1 MAEITDEAR
10 AIMREN
16 ASISRRGGPSR
27 TPIDMQAAD
36 QQPRGGMLSRVGQV
50 IRDVWMGPGQ
60 TIHPTAPPDTP
71 NRSWDYPLLWNYSA
85 QPDAA
90 KARESGVSML
100 QLRML
105 SAQTHIALAQ
115 TRVENQQKKKEW
127 TFAVSPKP
135 GETAHSAHRRGQDD
149 PRITEVAQLFRK
161 PDGENGLA
169 EWLGMSLHNILTLGV
184 TSIVPWWK
192 NSGQPFRLEV
202 YDPVTIKPVL
212 DEGGRRPIGIDP
224 ATGLPRPAF
233 QQYIKGVVFKDFD
246 DANMLWYGPNPV
258 AGRAYPVGP
267 TEKLLLYINIALRKD
282 IQRLST
288 YTDGNIPAGLI
299 PLPTAWTPGQIED
312 WYNKFN
318 LFVVN
323 LPENMS
329 KMVPI
334 PYAGAGAQPIF
345 PALEAVKDGWE
356 DSWQR
361 VVNGFF
367 GLSTSAV
374 LKEQTFATAQSQRQQ
389 ATEEGEQYWESV
401 TRRILNEC
409 IEKYC
414 GYSDIVAKTQAEA
427 EMDLAR
433 QAEIDSKRVSIG
445 LDQPNELRDR
455 DGKEPFPELMGVNVY
470 RNTAGEYVS
479 FAAALAASSTVA
491 SGDIGDPVADV
502 SADSAGDAADLP
514 KPTSITAKLQKK
526 KTSAARS
533 RYGETSPRSMRT
545 S

>member
-50 IRDVWMGPGQ
+50 IRDVWMGPGR

-127 TFAVSPKP
+127 TFAVSPMP

-149 PRITEVAQLFRK
+149 PRIAEVAQLFRK

-212 DEGGRRPIGIDP
+212 DEGGRRPMGVDP
-224 ATGLPRPAF
+224 ATGLPRSAF

-288 YTDGNIPAGLI
+288 YTDGNIPAGLL
-299 PLPTAWTPGQIED
+299 PLPTSWTPDQISD

-318 LFVVN
+318 LFIVN
-323 LPENMS
+323 LPENMA
-329 KMVPI
+329 KLVPI

-345 PALEAVKDGWE
+345 PALDAVKDGWE
-356 DSWQR
+356 DGWQR
-361 VVNGFF
+361 IVNGFF
-367 GLSTSAV
+367 GLPTGAV
-374 LKEQTFATAQSQRQQ
+374 LKEQTHATAQSQRDQ

-401 TRRILNEC
+401 SRRILNEC

-414 GYSDIVAKTQAEA
+414 GYSDIIAQTQAEA

-433 QAEIDSKRVSIG
+433 QADIDTKRVSIG
-445 LDQPNELRDR
+445 LDQVNELRNR
-455 DGKEPFPELMGVNVY
+455 DGKEPYPELIGVNAY

-479 FAAALAASSTVA
+479 FAAALSSNNASIATDEVTA
-491 SGDIGDPVADV
+491 GHETAVGDDGEP
-502 SADSAGDAADLP
+502 LP
-514 KPTSITAKLQKK
+514 EPTPITAKLQKK
-526 KTSAARS
+526 KASAARS